1 VIAGGEA
8 PGPAPTV
15 ANRRWLR
22 VEVRPSLHGD
32 ASAARDSVMAALFA
46 HGSSSVQ
53 EDGDLLIAYV
63 AEGDADDAAL
73 RRSLAL
79 ADPQAQTAFSSV
91 ADVDWGRRWREG
103 VRAHNVGALTV
114 TPPWLA
120 GAFDPALTVVIEPG
134 LGFGTGE
141 HETTRGVM
149 RLLPHVLRPGDVV
162 ADLGAG
168 SAVLAI
174 AAAKLGAAR
183 VAAIEIDETAIGNA
197 EDNVVRNGVED
208 RIHIIAGDA
217 AVLLPLVAPV
227 RVVLAN
233 IISSV
238 LVELLPVI
246 GAALADDG
254 CAVLSGILTRER
266 AAMVDVLA
274 AGGWQV
280 EREDSEG
287 AWWSAVVAPR

>member
-1 VIAGGEA
+1 MAGGEA
-8 PGPAPTV
+8 PGTAPTV
-15 ANRRWLR
+15 TNRRWLR
-22 VEVRPSLHGD
+22 VEVRLSPPGD
-32 ASAARDSVMAALFA
+32 ASAARDSAIAALFA

-53 EDGDLLIAYV
+53 EEGGLFIAYV
-63 AEGDADDAAL
+63 PEGDADEAAL
-73 RRSLAL
+73 RRSLGL
-79 ADPQAQTAFSSV
+79 ADSQAQIAFRSV
-91 ADVDWGRRWREG
+91 ADADWGRRWREG
-103 VRAHNVGALTV
+103 VRAHKVGELTV

-120 GAFDPALTVVIEPG
+120 DGFDSTLTVVIDPG
-134 LGFGTGE
+134 MAFGTGE

-197 EDNVVRNGVED
+197 EDNVARNGVED
-208 RIHIIAGDA
+208 RVHIIAGDA

-233 IISSV
+233 IVSSV
-238 LVELLPVI
+238 LVELLPAI
-246 GAALADDG
+246 GAALTTDG
-254 CAVLSGILTRER
+254 RAVLSGILTRER
-266 AAMVDVLA
+266 EAMADVLA

-287 AWWSAVVAPR
+287 AWWSAVIAPR